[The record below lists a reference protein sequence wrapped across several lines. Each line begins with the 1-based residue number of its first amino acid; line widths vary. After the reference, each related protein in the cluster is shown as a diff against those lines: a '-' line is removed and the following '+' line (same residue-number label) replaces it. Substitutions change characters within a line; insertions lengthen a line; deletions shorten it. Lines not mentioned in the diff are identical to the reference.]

1 MAKILIVEDDE
12 LVARMYQQAFS
23 ASGLEVE
30 AAVNGREG
38 LRKAEASTPDLI
50 LLDIMMPEMNGLE
63 VLTALKQ
70 NEDLKAV
77 PVIMLTNL
85 SGTQDAQK
93 AKELGAL
100 DYLVKSALKPR
111 EVVEKVKKILK
122 I

>member
-111 EVVEKVKKILK
+111 EVVEKVKKIL
-122 I
+122 